1 MKAKKIPMR
10 KCLAT
15 GERFE
20 KKNLMRIVKTPE
32 GKVIYD
38 KTGKANGRGAYLSK
52 SMKAIE
58 KAKKSKILNRHLETE
73 VPESVYD
80 ELSKALTNE

>member
-20 KKNLMRIVKTPE
+20 KKNLMRIVKTPD
-32 GKVIYD
+32 GDVIYD

-52 SMKAIE
+52 SIKAIE

-80 ELSKALTNE
+80 ELLKALTNE